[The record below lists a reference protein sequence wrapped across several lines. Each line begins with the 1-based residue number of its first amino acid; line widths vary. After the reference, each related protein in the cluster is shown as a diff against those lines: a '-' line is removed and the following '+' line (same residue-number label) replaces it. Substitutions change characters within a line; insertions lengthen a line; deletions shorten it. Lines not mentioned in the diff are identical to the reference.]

1 VSGGVIRSC
10 GHWTD
15 KNVRRIEKE
24 KMVVLIEEK
33 FGIVLDDTTFRVG
46 EAKPGVYKVCLGPI
60 DEQLDILEASVDD
73 LFNILS
79 PTTSYAMAQPNR
91 EGITNRAGFITML
104 MIGLTFGVL
113 AIALILYGIGLGG
126 V

>member
-1 VSGGVIRSC
+1 MSGGVIRSR
-10 GHWTD
+10 GHWAD
-15 KNVRRIEKE
+15 KNVRRIERE
-24 KMVVLIEEK
+24 KMVVVINEK
-33 FGIVLDDTTFRVG
+33 YGVVLDDATLTVG

-91 EGITNRAGFITML
+91 EGATNIAGFITML
-104 MIGLTFGVL
+104 MMGLTFGVL
-113 AIALILYGIGLGG
+113 VIALILYGIGVGG
-126 V
+126 A